1 MPEHNATKTD
11 TIYVVHLAVYLS
23 ISTDLETEERK

>member
-1 MPEHNATKTD
+1 MPEHNATKMN
-11 TIYVVHLAVYLS
+11 TIYVVNLAVYLS